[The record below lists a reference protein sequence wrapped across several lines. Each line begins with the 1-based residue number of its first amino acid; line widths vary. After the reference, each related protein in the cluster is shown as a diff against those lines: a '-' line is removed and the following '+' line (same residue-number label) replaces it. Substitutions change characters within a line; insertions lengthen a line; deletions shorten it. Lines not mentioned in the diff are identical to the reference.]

1 TVAAGFQVSGLLSC
15 SWLQLSQPMSS
26 GVSGEEG
33 SACLW
38 KALTYFMVLP
48 RVGVS
53 MLDVFLKLHHREKRP
68 EFIPFPWGDGNHIL
82 FHNTCV
88 NPVPTGYGFE

>member
-1 TVAAGFQVSGLLSC
+1 
-15 SWLQLSQPMSS
+15 MSS

-68 EFIPFPWGDGNHIL
+68 EFIAYPFQALSLGRW
-82 FHNTCV
+82 
-88 NPVPTGYGFE
+88 